1 MMPLSRHLCQFIV
14 CATLATPF
22 ATAHSGL
29 STAELPALPEPI
41 RPEMSEVESPSVM
54 DQLWSL
60 SIFRFF
66 TPSFA
71 PAPVFSTPEL
81 EDLTMTQPYS
91 GCDVEP
97 LQEVSDAEALSF
109 ENRTGAL
116 GAVDLDGLTP
126 STAVALA
133 KFQRMVTSVGGS
145 IAITSAYRPAAYQE
159 HLREVWEKWMV
170 ELRYNTDP
178 LCQDLRAEVQEEFGR
193 HTLLESQRPVLF
205 SDHTRGL
212 SFDAAVRLPRV
223 KKGRKFRV
231 SVDLLARRAGIRRPD
246 IRRDPVHFKLLM

>member
-1 MMPLSRHLCQFIV
+1 MV
-14 CATLATPF
+14 VPF
-22 ATAHSGL
+22 ATAHSGP
-29 STAELPALPEPI
+29 SNFELPALPEPI
-41 RPEMSEVESPSVM
+41 RAEMNEVERPSYV

-71 PAPVFSTPEL
+71 PTPAFTAPEL
-81 EDLTMTQPYS
+81 EELVMTEPFS
-91 GCDVEP
+91 GCPVEP
-97 LQEVSDAEALSF
+97 LAEVSDTEALSL

-133 KFQRMVTSVGGS
+133 KFQRMVNAVGGS
-145 IAITSAYRPAAYQE
+145 IAITSAYRPSAYQE

-170 ELRYNTDP
+170 DLRYNTDP
-178 LCQDLRAEVQEEFGR
+178 LCQDLRAEVKEEFSR

-212 SFDAAVRLPRV
+212 SFDAAVRLPRM

-246 IRRDPVHFKLLM
+246 IRRDPVHFKLWM